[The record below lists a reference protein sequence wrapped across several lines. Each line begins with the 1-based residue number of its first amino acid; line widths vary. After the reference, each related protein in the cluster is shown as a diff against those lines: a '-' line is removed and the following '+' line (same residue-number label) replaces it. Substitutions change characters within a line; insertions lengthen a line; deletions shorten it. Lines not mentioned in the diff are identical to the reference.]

1 MILQKYMTESLKI
14 GEKYQ
19 GQQYLIVGQSP
30 LGFPVNIKLEKQ
42 PPPALHEITD
52 RINSHLYHLDAVN
65 DNFFPLLYINL
76 TTYKDH
82 KFYKVCNLSYL
93 TSVVKISFFFL
104 LFFQTESGSK
114 GLGNGRIFLKI
125 IVLLYRFAFFE
136 CTCT

>member
-93 TSVVKISFFFL
+93 TSVVKISFFFY
-104 LFFQTESGSK
+104 FFFKQRAAPK
-114 GLGNGRIFLKI
+114 
-125 IVLLYRFAFFE
+125 A
-136 CTCT
+136 